1 MPRIVHTLWTGLRL
15 RCPDCGEGRLYTGLR
30 RHTRCV
36 ACGVLF
42 ERSEEGDFLVTVVVS
57 YSIAAVFVAA
67 FVFLLNW
74 LVPGLDIYLQVA
86 LSVALGLG
94 FVVATYR
101 NVKGLSV
108 ALLHLTFGLR
118 PPRTGTREERDV

>member
-1 MPRIVHTLWTGLRL
+1 M
-15 RCPDCGEGRLYTGLR
+15 
-30 RHTRCV
+30 
-36 ACGVLF
+36 
-42 ERSEEGDFLVTVVVS
+42 
-57 YSIAAVFVAA
+57 FVAA

-118 PPRTGTREERDV
+118 RRTGTREERDV